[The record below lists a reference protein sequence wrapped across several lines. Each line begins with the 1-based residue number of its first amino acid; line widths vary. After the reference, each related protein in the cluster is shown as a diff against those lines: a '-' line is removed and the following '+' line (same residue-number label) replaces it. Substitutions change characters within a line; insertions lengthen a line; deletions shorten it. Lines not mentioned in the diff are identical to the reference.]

1 MTQKLSTI
9 GKKISFRVM
18 RGYGG
23 KSKGFF
29 SGNSGSLFKIGF
41 FFIAF
46 VLVVVVVATV
56 FPDVIKIIND
66 GLGFLNH
73 LFGGA

>member
-18 RGYGG
+18 RGYSG

-29 SGNSGSLFKIGF
+29 SGFTGGLFKTAF

-46 VLVVVVVATV
+46 VLVVVVLASI
-56 FPDVIKIIND
+56 FPSAVRAIND
-66 GLGFLNH
+66 GITAITHFL
-73 LFGGA
+73 GGA